1 MVLFCHTALINWQ
14 SPGELIIPAGRG
26 KKLASAENGKS
37 NAQFQLQFESRMD
50 ANEKLDRGDPRHTRI
65 ERVVKVRNEAAPRG
79 MGILTLSRLE

>member
-37 NAQFQLQFESRMD
+37 NAQFQLQLNREWTRTKNLPGVIRAIPASRGWSKFEM
-50 ANEKLDRGDPRHTRI
+50 KL
-65 ERVVKVRNEAAPRG
+65 
-79 MGILTLSRLE
+79 RLEDWVS

>member
-50 ANEKLDRGDPRHTRI
+50 ANEKLARGDPAI
-65 ERVVKVRNEAAPRG
+65 PASRG
-79 MGILTLSRLE
+79 WSKFEMKLRLEEWVS